1 MNITPEKMQETY
13 EAVKEILAHI
23 SNNKNLIRFARGNQK
38 ISTSLYFF
46 EKLLIFI
53 AALDLTKDCSK
64 CAHLG
69 KMRICKRCLRHGT
82 NKDLFR
88 ERKKHIKPALN
99 YRHSGEA
106 VARVES
112 ITEKDGEL
120 EIIAAPMPIAAQVAH
135 ARCWASCTICGIHG
149 YVGREITQHT
159 DENGYKSLLC
169 HPCHIKIHTK
179 AEE

>member
-23 SNNKNLIRFARGNQK
+23 SQNKNLVRFARGNQK

-46 EKLLIFI
+46 EKLLILT

-69 KMRICKRCLRHGT
+69 KMRICKSCLHHGT

-88 ERKKHIKPALN
+88 ERKKHINPAFN
-99 YRHSGEA
+99 YMHSGETIA
-106 VARVES
+106 HVKS
-112 ITEKDGEL
+112 ITEKDGGL
-120 EIIAAPMPIAAQVAH
+120 EIVVAPTPKPTPPSVG
-135 ARCWASCTICGIHG
+135 RWTICNICGKN
-149 YVGREITQHT
+149 GRIGFELTQHT
-159 DENGYKSLLC
+159 DKDGCKSPIC